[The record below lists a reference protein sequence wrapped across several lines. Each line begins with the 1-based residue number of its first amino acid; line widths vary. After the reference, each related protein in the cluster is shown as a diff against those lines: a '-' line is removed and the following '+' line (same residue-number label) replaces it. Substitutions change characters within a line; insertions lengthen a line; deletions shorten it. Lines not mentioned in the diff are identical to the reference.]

1 MLTLNDFGISMKE
14 AIERI
19 SIFAGKPSS
28 RINETGSISLNKAQQ
43 MKLIRVWDKGE
54 LNRIKSYYGTLA
66 YVESAYETYIG
77 TPEGGWTPIKVVS
90 GAAKDNKNIINCRN
104 CGAPVRSYICEYCG
118 TIY

>member
-1 MLTLNDFGISMKE
+1 MLTLNNFGISMEE

-43 MKLIRVWDKGE
+43 MKLIRVWDKSE
-54 LNRIKSYYGTLA
+54 LNRIKSQYGTLA

-77 TPEGGWTPIKVVS
+77 APEGGWTPIRVAD
-90 GAAKDNKNIINCRN
+90 GAAKDNKNITNCGN
-104 CGAPVRSYICEYCG
+104 CGAPVKEHQCEYCG
-118 TIY
+118 TRY

>member
-1 MLTLNDFGISMKE
+1 MEE

-19 SIFAGKPSS
+19 SIFASKPSS
-28 RINETGSISLNKAQQ
+28 QTNENGVISLNKAQQ
-43 MKLIRVWDKGE
+43 MKLIRVWDKSE

-77 TPEGGWTPIKVVS
+77 TPEGGWTLIRVAD

-104 CGAPVRSYICEYCG
+104 CGAPVRSCICEYCG
-118 TIY
+118 TVY